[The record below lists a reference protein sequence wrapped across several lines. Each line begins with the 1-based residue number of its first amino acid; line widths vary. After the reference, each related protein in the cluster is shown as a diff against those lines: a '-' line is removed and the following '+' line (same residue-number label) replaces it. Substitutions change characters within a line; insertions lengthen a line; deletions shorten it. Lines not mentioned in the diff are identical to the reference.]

1 MKLSL
6 TCSVFL
12 VFKFLHQTTRCAMY
26 TICDP
31 ERSGRFILFVS
42 PSIWPSPSLI
52 SVSPRWGSPCL
63 DIVLHCLS
71 LLTFHPLSLWR
82 PNFPSSYLWPS
93 SHLPLLFFSTPSHFR
108 LTCSCVRET
117 VRSLL
122 FTSSWRYAGRRVF
135 APSPHLP
142 FSSRT
147 WDHFI
152 IFMSVKSRMDGRIL
166 QIARTDVVHSRK

>member
-1 MKLSL
+1 MCNVQNLRPGKKWKIYSVRIPIHL
-6 TCSVFL
+6 T
-12 VFKFLHQTTRCAMY
+12 
-26 TICDP
+26 
-31 ERSGRFILFVS
+31 FI
-42 PSIWPSPSLI
+42 PLI
-52 SVSPRWGSPCL
+52 SVSSRWGSPCL
-63 DIVLHCLS
+63 DIVLHCFS

-82 PNFPSSYLWPS
+82 PNFPSSYLWPW
-93 SHLPLLFFSTPSHFR
+93 SHLPLPSFSTPSHFR

-117 VRSLL
+117 VRPFLL
-122 FTSSWRYAGRRVF
+122 TSSWRYAGRRVF